1 LRDASYG
8 MLSEKALKAITKLYD
23 KVDFKETAIALT
35 MKRQYLQKGGRK
47 AEEDMLDLYVK
58 LKLTND
64 RNVEMLDRGKE
75 FMDELTP
82 EVVSKFSNLS

>member
-1 LRDASYG
+1 VK
-8 MLSEKALKAITKLYD
+8 KALKAITKLYD
-23 KVDFKETAIALT
+23 KVDFKETAIALDPNHEASIFA
-35 MKRQYLQKGGRK
+35 KGADGK
-47 AEEDMLDLYVK
+47 ATEEDIDLYVEI

-82 EVVSKFSNLS
+82 EVVSKFFKSIERC